1 MKAPTLLRVLSSRC
15 CSPLFVAPVKTK
27 AKLCTCGYDTEM
39 CHLEFMGK
47 CILTPKCLIQHYRLT
62 HIMMTD
68 APSIYLMTLQQN
80 PIKNIPWHYNLQKN
94 FQRLDWFNS
103 MMKLLY
109 YYAVPV
115 PITYINVYILILILI
130 LLWNH
135 VESTWSYSMRIR
147 IIVYRHVTMIMGSI
161 IDYMHTLTRTDTTR
175 LIVIEPS
182 ASSRNALDTI

>member
-1 MKAPTLLRVLSSRC
+1 
-15 CSPLFVAPVKTK
+15 
-27 AKLCTCGYDTEM
+27 
-39 CHLEFMGK
+39 
-47 CILTPKCLIQHYRLT
+47 
-62 HIMMTD
+62 
-68 APSIYLMTLQQN
+68 
-80 PIKNIPWHYNLQKN
+80 
-94 FQRLDWFNS
+94 